1 MRANLPLR
9 VIRAAAFAVVCV
21 LLAVVAHRFAG
32 GAGPTANAMLVGGLA
47 VMAAAAAL
55 AGRERSPATVVG
67 LVVSA
72 QFLLHFLLGSS
83 FAPVFHLHGDKGS
96 LGAAVGMIVAHGTA
110 SLLTGWWLACGEA
123 ALWAVLRRAYGRAL
137 RLLMPVLTVPEAV
150 GTALAPVR
158 ATAPRPRGPVLRHS
172 IPRRG
177 PPVPSAF

>member
-67 LVVSA
+67 LLVSA
-72 QFLLHFLLGSS
+72 QVLLHFLLGSS
-83 FAPVFHLHGDKGS
+83 LAPAFHVHDVKGG
-96 LGAAVGMIVAHGTA
+96 LGAAVGMIAAHGTA
-110 SLLTGWWLACGEA
+110 SLLTGWWVAQGEA

-137 RLLMPVLTVPEAV
+137 RLLLPVSTVFEPV
-150 GTALAPVR
+150 GAASAPVW
-158 ATAPRPRGPVLRHS
+158 AEAPRPRRLILRHA

-177 PPVPSAF
+177 PPVLSAF